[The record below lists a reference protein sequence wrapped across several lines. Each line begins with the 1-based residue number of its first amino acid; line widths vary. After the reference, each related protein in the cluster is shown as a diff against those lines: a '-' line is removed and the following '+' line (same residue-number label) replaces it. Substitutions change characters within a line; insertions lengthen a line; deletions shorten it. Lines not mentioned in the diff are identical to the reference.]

1 MTKLNPNHPGRL
13 VEDVLEALAI
23 SPSTLAKAIK
33 VSPSTVSRI
42 VRGQMSVSADLALRL
57 EKSLNIDARL
67 LIDMQAAYDLR
78 QAEIEAQNSDLL
90 FSLPNLVH
98 DPRPVTKP

>member
-13 VEDVLEALAI
+13 IEDVLETLAI

-42 VRGQMSVSADLALRL
+42 IRGQMSVSADLALRF

-67 LIDMQAAYDLR
+67 LVDMQAAYDLR
-78 QAEIEAQNSDLL
+78 HAEIEAQNTNLL

-98 DPRPVTKP
+98 GSSSVTKP